1 MSNYKITLACRH
13 YDRTEAILRGL
24 VKPDGVDLEIV
35 ERSDPSAMVREMI
48 DGKYDIAEFSLA
60 EYVQRLSR
68 GHNDLTAIP
77 VFPLKMFRHGFIFCN
92 CASGIQAP
100 ADLHGK
106 RFALFRM
113 SQTACVWVHGLLIEE
128 FGIAPAQVNWFVPG
142 PVEEAIRPRDGSVVR
157 FLQRKPSVDDKTLID
172 EALMLGEIDAMTA
185 ATFSPAFLSGDQRVK
200 RLFSAYR
207 ELEIAYYN
215 KTGIFP
221 IMHVLAAKRSTME
234 KHPDLGPKLI
244 GIFDAARKYAG
255 QRLHFEGSLSMA
267 WKTHYLEE
275 EEKLL
280 GKDAWAYGLEKN
292 RHVLNKFL
300 AYAYDMGVSDKKLA
314 AEELFDPNSLSVL
327 D

>member
-1 MSNYKITLACRH
+1 MSNYKITLGCRH

-24 VKPDGVDLEIV
+24 VKPDGVDLEIA

-48 DGKYDIAEFSLA
+48 DGKYDVAEFSMA

-68 GHNDLTAIP
+68 GKSDLTAIP

-92 CASGIQAP
+92 SASGIQTP

-128 FGIAPAQVNWFVPG
+128 FGITPAQVTWFVPG
-142 PVEEAIRPRDGSVVR
+142 PVEEAMQPRDGSVVR
-157 FLQRKPSVDDKTLID
+157 FLERKPGVDDKTLID
-172 EALMLGEIDAMTA
+172 DALVRGEIDAMTA
-185 ATFSPAFLSGDQRVK
+185 ATFPPSFLNGDPRVE
-200 RLFSAYR
+200 RLFGDYR
-207 ELEIAYYN
+207 ELEIAYYK

-234 KHPDLGPKLI
+234 KHPDLGPKLT
-244 GIFDAARKYAG
+244 GLFNDARKYAR

-267 WKTHYLEE
+267 WKIHYLEE
-275 EEKLL
+275 EKKLL
-280 GKDAWAYGLEKN
+280 GSDAWAYGLEKN

-300 AYAYDMGVSDKKLA
+300 AYAYDMGVSERKLA
-314 AEELFDPNSLSVL
+314 AEELFDLNSLSVS